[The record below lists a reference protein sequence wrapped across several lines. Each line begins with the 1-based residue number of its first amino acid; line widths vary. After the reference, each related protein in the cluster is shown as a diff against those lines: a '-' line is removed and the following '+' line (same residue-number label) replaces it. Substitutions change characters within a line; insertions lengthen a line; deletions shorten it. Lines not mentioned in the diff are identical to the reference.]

1 MQLATLAI
9 WPGPLALRR
18 RIAPVLPLIIFPRF
32 HLFATETR
40 QKRTK
45 RKESILMVLFRI
57 PNRKN
62 GLRSIKKKRRR
73 FKRRLIS

>member
-32 HLFATETR
+32 HLFAIDAH

-45 RKESILMVLFRI
+45 TKRI
-57 PNRKN
+57 DADETFLN
-62 GLRSIKKKRRR
+62 
-73 FKRRLIS
+73 FQ